1 MAIISLHQ
9 VDKQFQHLWAL
20 QRVDLAIQENTIFG
34 LLGPNGAGKTTL
46 LRIITSIFAPDHGQ
60 FLYKGKPISKTNRP
74 AIGYLPE
81 ERGLYKKMKVGE
93 QLIYLA
99 QLNGLSYQ
107 NAKQNTLY
115 WLKKLGIEA
124 REHQQIEQ
132 LSKGLQQIV
141 QFIATVIHDPEIVIL
156 DEPFSGFDPINADL
170 IKNEI
175 LEMKKNGKTII
186 ISTHRMESVETLC
199 EDIALLNK
207 GNIVLKGNKN
217 EIKKSYSKQQYIV
230 RGIGEVGSL
239 NFATIISQ
247 KKEDL
252 VQTICIKLHENEK
265 LNSVLQA
272 LIQQD
277 FQIQFVEEQLP
288 SIHDIFIEKINEHV

>member
-1 MAIISLHQ
+1 MAIISLQQ

-20 QRVDLAIQENTIFG
+20 QKVELSIQENTIFG

-60 FLYKGKPISKTNRP
+60 FLFKGKSISETNKP

-99 QLNGLSYQ
+99 QLNGLSYH

-115 WLKKLGIEA
+115 WLRKLGIEA
-124 REHQQIEQ
+124 REHQKIEQ

-175 LEMKKNGKTII
+175 LEMKRNGKTII
-186 ISTHRMESVETLC
+186 ISTHRMESVEALC

-207 GNIVLKGNKN
+207 GNVILKGNIN
-217 EIKKSYSKQQYIV
+217 DIKKSYSKQQYII

-239 NFATIISQ
+239 NSATIISH
-247 KKEDL
+247 KKHDL
-252 VQTICIKLHENEK
+252 LQTICVKLLDK
-265 LNSVLQA
+265 QSLNSILQD
-272 LIQQD
+272 LMQQN